1 MVFASL
7 SLRNRENVDLRGII
21 RSSGFALA
29 MLVGLTLMSYAA
41 AQSVAV
47 PDMWS
52 NVTLRVIMRATLG
65 INLIHFW
72 VDTFIW
78 KFSEKEI
85 RDLHGQAFNF

>member
-1 MVFASL
+1 
-7 SLRNRENVDLRGII
+7 
-21 RSSGFALA
+21 

-41 AQSVAV
+41 VAV

-52 NVTLRVIMRATLG
+52 NLTLRVIIGATLG

-85 RDLHGQAFNF
+85 CDLHGQAFNF